1 MHWRGDNFMHFTR
14 QFSAL
19 LRMNLTAIP
28 QRLGLVLTIVIGVAC
43 AVGVLVSM
51 LAMGVGAR
59 REAMGNVR
67 ADRII
72 LTSLGAP
79 SALQSRIGKDIVP
92 LIYDLPGIRR
102 NAAGKPMA
110 AAQALLFTQARMKG
124 SGHPIGFALSG
135 VTGGLADVQ
144 PELHLTAGRMFQP
157 GLHELIASNKCA
169 RQLSNFAVGDKL
181 TMRGTDW
188 QVVGNFDLGS
198 SEGTCVVMADADTI
212 LSAFRMTAYNQVTAI
227 LQSPAALSQLTD
239 ALKADPTIR
248 VEARREAEVTEQN
261 MKGFTGM
268 LNFVSYFIGAIM
280 AVAATIGAAN
290 SLYAIVDGRR
300 RELATLSALG
310 FTPGPII
317 ASILAESI
325 LLALPGA
332 LLGVGLAWWFFNGFT
347 ASPLGFSFRLAVTM
361 PIAGL
366 GIAWALAMG
375 IVGGFLPALKAAR
388 LPVTA
393 ALRAS

>member
-1 MHWRGDNFMHFTR
+1 MNFTR

-67 ADRII
+67 SDRVI
-72 LTSLGAP
+72 LTSIGAP
-79 SALQSRIGKDIVP
+79 SALQSSIGKDLLP

-102 NAAGKPMA
+102 NAAGRPMA
-110 AAQALLFTQARMKG
+110 AAQALLFTQARKKETGGPM
-124 SGHPIGFALSG
+124 GFALTG
-135 VTGGLADVQ
+135 VTAGHADVQ
-144 PELHLTAGRMFQP
+144 PELHLTAGRMFQS

-169 RQLSNFAVGDKL
+169 RQFSNFAVGDKRA
-181 TMRGTDW
+181 MRGTEW
-188 QVVGNFDLGS
+188 LVVGNFDLGS
-198 SEGTCVVMADADTI
+198 SEGACVVIADAETL
-212 LSAFRMTAYNQVTAI
+212 LSAFRIAAYNQVI
-227 LQSPAALSQLTD
+227 VLLQSPEAFSQLTD
-239 ALKADPTIR
+239 ALEADPTLR
-248 VEARREAEVTEQN
+248 VEAKREAEVAERN
-261 MKGFTGM
+261 MKRFNGM
-268 LNFVSYFIGAIM
+268 LNFVAYFIGAIM

-290 SLYAIVDGRR
+290 SLYAIVDSRR
-300 RELATLSALG
+300 RELATLCALG

-317 ASILAESI
+317 TSILAESI

-332 LLGVGLAWWFFNGFT
+332 FIGVGLAWLLFNGFT
-347 ASPLGFSFRLAVTM
+347 ASPFGFSFQLAVTA

-366 GIAWALAMG
+366 GIAWALGMG
-375 IVGGFLPALKAAR
+375 LVGGLLPALKAAR
-388 LPVTA
+388 MPVTT